1 MNQVNV
7 GHATLALEQNSTL
20 VYGEF
25 FVYAVNLTLMGQ
37 TNTTTGNVKRMLN
50 SEFNR
55 LGVSFYINMQG
66 W

>member
-25 FVYAVNLTLMGQ
+25 FVYAVNLTVMDQ